1 MFFVT
6 TKFSDYVLFAMT
18 PSERAAIGL
27 TDRQEVHLLKRDE
40 QAGSW
45 VVFARWPGSEFSHT
59 DFMVAWHAKP
69 EPTEI
74 GELLSVLPEAL
85 RARLQVQA

>member
-18 PSERAAIGL
+18 PSERAAIGV
-27 TDRQEVHLLKRDE
+27 TDKQEVHLLRRETDK
-40 QAGSW
+40 W

-59 DFMVAWHAKP
+59 DFMAAWHFKP
-69 EPTEI
+69 EPQEV
-74 GELLSVLPEAL
+74 GELLSVLPADL
-85 RARLQVQA
+85 RSRLQLQA